1 MNIKKFW
8 SIWRMR
14 SPQKSK
20 CYNNRPKNNCHY
32 SQLLKDLRDIA
43 VSILDKNKIKLTIL
57 LIVEDSHHRA
67 VIGQALIQMIVTDM
81 QPVSIV
87 EDKGFTKFLKV
98 LDPKYTAPSRHTI
111 MRDDLPHLY
120 DSKKINYLKNL
131 PTYRGALSQVTYG
144 HPDVQW
150 HS

>member
-1 MNIKKFW
+1 
-8 SIWRMR
+8 
-14 SPQKSK
+14 
-20 CYNNRPKNNCHY
+20 
-32 SQLLKDLRDIA
+32 
-43 VSILDKNKIKLTIL
+43 
-57 LIVEDSHHRA
+57 
-67 VIGQALIQMIVTDM
+67 M

-98 LDPKYTAPSRHTI
+98 LDPKYTAPSRRTI
-111 MRDDLPHLY
+111 MREDLPHLN
-120 DSKKINYLKNL
+120 DSKNL

>member
-1 MNIKKFW
+1 MNTKKFW

-20 CYNNRPKNNCHY
+20 SYNNRPKNNCHY

-67 VIGQALIQMIVTDM
+67 VIDQALIQMIVTDM
-81 QPVSIV
+81 QPV
-87 EDKGFTKFLKV
+87 
-98 LDPKYTAPSRHTI
+98 
-111 MRDDLPHLY
+111 
-120 DSKKINYLKNL
+120 
-131 PTYRGALSQVTYG
+131 
-144 HPDVQW
+144 
-150 HS
+150 